1 MGKGKRN
8 KRKRQDERRR
18 RVQSAGAMD
27 APNLAG
33 AAVHA
38 TRHAIALV
46 TAFHASPDDLPAL
59 LDELVTDTVS
69 QGLVANAL
77 LSRFVAPCCSE
88 LAESR
93 GRQVTDVLDQIVA
106 DLLVDD
112 AATDNDAWDRAVGT
126 ARIYAEILDNARSP
140 EDLAENLADQL
151 GAGLPTVS
159 YLIALVQLAHQAVT
173 ARCDSLGED
182 VASYIREISLPAAE
196 AHGNEIDADDVD
208 EYIVAL
214 IDDRLA
220 AEPQLLTRAAQTLNQ
235 EANTLDEE
243 LADEFE
249 ELGGVARLAELAGAT
264 WDDLD
269 DDDQRLVV
277 ITLLDAVYIDPE
289 GDTIA
294 DRLRVTW
301 RF

>member
-1 MGKGKRN
+1 M
-8 KRKRQDERRR
+8 
-18 RVQSAGAMD
+18 
-27 APNLAG
+27 
-33 AAVHA
+33 
-38 TRHAIALV
+38 
-46 TAFHASPDDLPAL
+46 TAFHASPDDLPEL

-93 GRQVTDVLDQIVA
+93 GTQVTDVLDQIVA
-106 DLLVDD
+106 DLLVD
-112 AATDNDAWDRAVGT
+112 AADSDTRERAVGT
-126 ARIYAEILDNARSP
+126 ARIYAEILDHTRSP

-151 GAGLPTVS
+151 GASLATIS
-159 YLIALVQLAHQAVT
+159 YLIALVQLAHQAVAT
-173 ARCDSLGED
+173 RCDSLGED
-182 VASYIREISLPAAE
+182 VTSYIREISLPSAE

-220 AEPQLLTRAAQTLNQ
+220 AEPQLLARAAKALNQ
-235 EANTLDEE
+235 TARTLDGE

-249 ELGGVARLAELAGAT
+249 DLGGVDRLAELVGAT

-269 DDDQRLVV
+269 DADQRLVA

-294 DRLRVTW
+294 DRLRVAW